1 MFNIKK
7 YVFTQLSGSTA
18 LQTLIGSGQ
27 VVDMYP
33 NEVNTFPL
41 VVYLESNQS
50 DNEYAD
56 NKPETSRAS
65 VIVHIFTKSL
75 KGFPTTTAIGI
86 VIGDIF
92 KNLLWHCVSNG
103 ETPDPN
109 DSVRHRVMIFSRD
122 LFPSDL
128 T

>member
-1 MFNIKK
+1 MVNVKK

-33 NEVNTFPL
+33 NEVTVFPL
-41 VVYLESNQS
+41 VVYIDSNQS

-65 VIVHIFTKSL
+65 VTVHVFTKTL
-75 KGFPTTTAIGI
+75 TGFPTTTSIGI
-86 VIGDIF
+86 IIADIF
-92 KNLLWHCVSNG
+92 KNLLWHCVSNS
-103 ETPDPN
+103 EVPDPI